1 MNILIVGAGA
11 VGLVYGHH
19 FANAGHQVTFLIKE
33 KYQQALEAEKQKGA
47 VLYHLNN
54 DKHLQQPLRF
64 TNFSTI
70 TEWQDAEG
78 FDLIAL
84 SISSTALRQ
93 LPLSIIK
100 NKINE
105 SINPVSLLMLQPSE
119 EDLKHLTSVIDNE
132 HILQGMITLISYQTD
147 HINEGIIPAGTAYY
161 LPPLPMPI
169 SASKPPQQ
177 QQDSLKL
184 KFKLKLKEVVTLF
197 NQSGI
202 KAKAVNSAL
211 DESRLISAFFMTFL
225 CALEAADWQFE
236 RLKNSARLLQQLSAA
251 QTELLPQKIIA
262 NGVFTPLKKR
272 LLTALLKPWLYKML
286 IKISPRVI
294 PLPLEAYLKKHFLK
308 VRPQTLMYLQDY
320 QNAFPSEAVAELV
333 SLITEK
339 SPKQAY

>member
-19 FANAGHQVTFLIKE
+19 FANAGHQVTFLVKE
-33 KYQQALEAEKQKGA
+33 KYQQALEAEKQKGV

-100 NKINE
+100 NKIKE

-119 EDLKHLTSVIDNE
+119 EDLEHLTAVIAKE

-147 HINEGIIPAGTAYY
+147 CINEGIIPAGTAYY

-169 SASKPPQQ
+169 SASQPLPQQ
-177 QQDSLKL
+177 KQNS
-184 KFKLKLKEVVTLF
+184 LKLKEVVTLF

-211 DESRLISAFFMTFL
+211 DKSRLISAFFMTFL

-236 RLKNSARLLQQLSAA
+236 RLENSARLLQQLSAA

-262 NGVFTPLKKR
+262 NGVFSPLKKR
-272 LLTALLKPWLYKML
+272 LLTALLKPWFYKLL
-286 IKISPRVI
+286 IKISPRAI

-339 SPKQAY
+339 STKQAY

>member
-19 FANAGHQVTFLIKE
+19 FANAGHQVTFLVKE
-33 KYQQALEAEKQKGA
+33 KYQQALEAEKKKGV

-64 TNFSTI
+64 TRFSTI

-93 LPLSIIK
+93 LPLSIIN
-100 NKINE
+100 NKIKE
-105 SINPVSLLMLQPSE
+105 SINSVSLLMLQPSE
-119 EDLKHLTSVIDNE
+119 EDLEHLTAVIDDE

-147 HINEGIIPAGTAYY
+147 HINERINPTGTAYY

-169 SASKPPQQ
+169 SACERLRQQ
-177 QQDSLKL
+177 EQDS
-184 KFKLKLKEVVTLF
+184 FKLKEVVTLF

-236 RLKNSARLLQQLSAA
+236 RLKNSEKLLQQLSAA
-251 QTELLPQKIIA
+251 QKELLPQKIIA

>member
-19 FANAGHQVTFLIKE
+19 FANAGHQVTFLVKE
-33 KYQQALEAEKQKGA
+33 KYQQALEAEKQKGV

-70 TEWQDAEG
+70 TEWQDAEC

-119 EDLKHLTSVIDNE
+119 EDLKHLTTVIDNE

-147 HINEGIIPAGTAYY
+147 HINEGVIPAGTAYY

-169 SASKPPQQ
+169 SASKPLPQQ
-177 QQDSLKL
+177 KQNS
-184 KFKLKLKEVVTLF
+184 LKLKEVVSLF

-272 LLTALLKPWLYKML
+272 LLTALLKPWFYKLL

-320 QNAFPSEAVAELV
+320 QNTFPSEAVAELV

-339 SPKQAY
+339 SPKQVY

>member
-19 FANAGHQVTFLIKE
+19 FANAGHQVTFFVKE
-33 KYQQALEAEKQKGA
+33 KYQQTLEAEKQKGV

-64 TNFSTI
+64 TRFSTI
-70 TEWQDAEG
+70 TEWHDAEG

-93 LPLSIIK
+93 LPLSIIN
-100 NKINE
+100 NKIE
-105 SINPVSLLMLQPSE
+105 GSLNPVSLLMLQPSE
-119 EDLKHLTSVIDNE
+119 EDLEHLTTVIAKE

-147 HINEGIIPAGTAYY
+147 HINPGINPVGTAYY

-169 SASKPPQQ
+169 SACKPLRQQ
-177 QQDSLKL
+177 KQDSLKL
-184 KFKLKLKEVVTLF
+184 KKVVTLF
-197 NQSGI
+197 NQAGI
-202 KAKAVNSAL
+202 KAKGVNSAL
-211 DESRLISAFFMTFL
+211 DESRFMSAFFMTFL

-236 RLKNSARLLQQLSAA
+236 RLRKSDRLLQQLSAA
-251 QTELLPQKIIA
+251 QIELLPQKIIA
-262 NGVFTPLKKR
+262 NGVFSPLKKR
-272 LLTALLKPWLYKML
+272 LLTALLKPWLYKIL
-286 IKISPRVI
+286 IIISPRMI

-320 QNAFPSEAVAELV
+320 QNAYPSEALAELV
-333 SLITEK
+333 ALITDK
-339 SPKQAY
+339 STK